1 MKHSFYIGIV
11 FSLVSAYCYSQPFDI
26 EEKYRG
32 NSFFSRVNM
41 QKLWKDCT
49 LPLDFE
55 ELDVSKQ
62 TEIRNRCQLYNFSS
76 YFDNV
81 YDLIDKRT
89 VIYQKN
95 DLTLRLS
102 KENFSFKQED
112 DYYSGVKLI
121 LFLIKNNEIKDKI
134 TLANYFTNETTL
146 LSVGYQYF
154 YISPSG
160 DIYTLS
166 LIEMDDGIGPQRWR
180 HYKIDVKN
188 LKFHLAQIYDFRHQV
203 TFPDN
208 FTILPDPEQDKYYEK
223 GQFEKCLKDESEDF
237 CDIEDVYFYYLD
249 QIKHKTVQLAR
260 KTNSTKNL
268 FFPLKKNRDKLC
280 LSQNEF
286 LINNELFPYFDDI
299 VLCEIKQLKQEIK
312 RVEIELTK

>member
-121 LFLIKNNEIKDKI
+121 LFLIKNNEIKDRI

-203 TFPDN
+203 TYPDN
-208 FTILPDPEQDKYYEK
+208 FTILPDPEQDKYYKKE
-223 GQFEKCLKDESEDF
+223 QFEKCLKDESEDF

-249 QIKHKTVQLAR
+249 QIKQKTVQLAR
-260 KTNSTKNL
+260 KNNSTKNL
-268 FFPLKKNRDKLC
+268 FSPLKKNRDKLC

-312 RVEIELTK
+312 RVEIELAK

>member
-312 RVEIELTK
+312 RVEIELAK